1 MEMLR
6 VADSEVVDARSSLPR
21 LWGAAVVWL
30 LHVRF
35 GVVSSTP
42 VRRAVA
48 LNQMKSAI
56 GRAML
61 SSFALYVA
69 TVDDLMIFLCDFL
82 SVSGVAQQMGD
93 ELGP

>member
-42 VRRAVA
+42 VRRVI
-48 LNQMKSAI
+48 NQMKSAI

-82 SVSGVAQQMGD
+82 SVSGVAQQLGD

>member
-56 GRAML
+56 ANWK
-61 SSFALYVA
+61 SDAL
-69 TVDDLMIFLCDFL
+69 FLCAL
-82 SVSGVAQQMGD
+82 CGD
-93 ELGP
+93 SR

>member
-6 VADSEVVDARSSLPR
+6 VADSEVVDARSSL
-21 LWGAAVVWL
+21 WGAAVVWL

-35 GVVSSTP
+35 GVASSTP
-42 VRRAVA
+42 VRRVI
-48 LNQMKSAI
+48 NQMKSAI

-82 SVSGVAQQMGD
+82 SVSGVAQQLGD